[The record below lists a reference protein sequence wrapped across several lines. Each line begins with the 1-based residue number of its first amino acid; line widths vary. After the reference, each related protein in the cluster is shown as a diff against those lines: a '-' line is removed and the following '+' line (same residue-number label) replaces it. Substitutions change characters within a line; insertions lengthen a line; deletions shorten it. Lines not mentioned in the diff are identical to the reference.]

1 MDRKML
7 SRLAAV
13 LTQTIW
19 GFSFIS
25 SKIAFEYASPVI
37 LLAYRFTVAF
47 IVMHLIRTAAGIRF
61 DMKGKPVKE
70 LMILGIL
77 QPIIYF
83 LCENYGIEMSSASF
97 SGVMIALIP
106 IASLVGA
113 TIFLRE
119 IPTLKQVLF
128 SILSVT
134 GVIVMSVTPGQ
145 QQLATVPG
153 AVLMACAV
161 ATAAAYMLLSRKLSG
176 EFSPFERTYF
186 MFAEGCVFFLL
197 LAVLANLG
205 DPGALVLPARSPA
218 FIWSVLFL
226 GILSSVVA
234 FYSQNYSVTYL
245 PVAEATVFA
254 NLSTVVAI
262 VAGVLVLHEP
272 VSPLTVPCTVIIIA
286 GVIGVQLSAR
296 GTGMNEN

>member
-1 MDRKML
+1 MNHKLL

-19 GFSFIS
+19 GFSFIA
-25 SKIAFEYASPVI
+25 SKIAFSYTNPII
-37 LLAYRFTVAF
+37 LLAYRFTTAF
-47 IVMHLIRTAAGIRF
+47 LVMHLIRIAAGIRF

-77 QPIIYF
+77 QPIAYF
-83 LCENYGIEMSSASF
+83 LCENYGIEMSSATF
-97 SGVMIALIP
+97 SGIMIALIP
-106 IASLVGA
+106 IASLIA
-113 TIFLRE
+113 AALFLRE
-119 IPTLKQVLF
+119 MPTVRQIFF

-153 AVLMACAV
+153 AVLMLGAV
-161 ATAAAYMLLSRKLSG
+161 SAAAAYMLLSRKLS
-176 EFSPFERTYF
+176 EQFTAFERTYF
-186 MFAEGCVFFLL
+186 MFAEGCAFFLIIAL
-197 LAVLANLG
+197 LTNLRHPEALAV
-205 DPGALVLPARSPA
+205 PAGNPA
-218 FIWSVLFL
+218 FIWAVLFL

-262 VAGVLVLHEP
+262 IAGVLILHEP
-272 VSPLTVPCTVIIIA
+272 LSRLTVPCTIVIIA

-296 GTGMNEN
+296 KDTVNVN